1 MSAPGSV
8 PRSSPLVAAVTVLA
22 TAAGLVAMGVA
33 NGSYDIVP
41 RQTAGLILW
50 WCVGLGALVLLR
62 PPRAASLPSLLT
74 VGFGLAVVGWITLN
88 VSDSISVERS
98 ANELVR
104 ALTHVAPLL
113 LIGWVLPR
121 SLWRPVIVGVALA
134 GVVLSA
140 VALASRLDPGFLADR
155 QFTLFRNTN
164 QRLSIPMGYWNA
176 VGLTAA
182 MSVLLLLAIASHAPT
197 AIGRALALAGTPVGI
212 AAAYLT
218 YARSPLGAAALGA
231 AVLFATSRNRVT
243 FLVQTTATALAGA
256 FVVVAIRGQEQ
267 IALGTGAAGRGAVIT
282 SIVVAAVALAI
293 VGALTGRFRTLDG
306 LRMPPRPAMITAT
319 VTAIVTLVVGIAA
332 VNRYG
337 QEAWDSFTTPEQG
350 GTYAD
355 PSQRLTTLNTTR
367 AQQWEKA
374 LDAWRDERSTGYG
387 AGTFELVYN
396 QRQEQGEFVRDAHN
410 AYVETLAE
418 QGTLGLVLLLGLLG
432 SAAAAI
438 ALAIR
443 RAATD
448 LDRGL
453 LAGTAAV
460 FGAFVLGTGV
470 DWFWEVTSIAMLV
483 LVLVGAAL
491 AATARADDDTRR
503 RRIPG
508 WATRAAVVALA
519 LVAVLAELPG
529 LVGTSEQRR
538 SARAVAAGDL
548 ERARDHADRAIDI
561 LPWASSPFL
570 QRALVDEQAGQWRS
584 ALRAMQLAERRDP
597 QDWRLPLVTARIEA
611 RSGDADAALEAYR
624 RAKKLRP
631 YGNFFR

>member
-1 MSAPGSV
+1 MSATAVV
-8 PRSSPLVAAVTVLA
+8 PRTSPLVAALTVLV
-22 TAAGLVAMGVA
+22 TAGALTALGVS

-41 RQTAGLILW
+41 RQTAGIILW
-50 WCVGLGALVLLR
+50 WCVGLGALVVVR
-62 PPRAASLPSLLT
+62 PPRPASIPSLLT
-74 VGFGLAVVGWITLN
+74 VGFGLAIVGWIAIN

-164 QRLSIPMGYWNA
+164 ERLSAPMGYWNA

-182 MSVLLLLAIASHAPT
+182 MSVLLLLAIASHAPSMV
-197 AIGRALALAGTPVGI
+197 GRALALAGTPIGI

-218 YARSPLGAAALGA
+218 YSRSPLGAAALGA
-231 AVLFATSRNRVT
+231 VVLLATSRNRAT
-243 FLVQTTATALAGA
+243 FLVQAAATALAGA
-256 FVVVAIRGQEQ
+256 LIVSTIRGQEQ

-282 SIVVAAVALAI
+282 SLLLAAAALAI
-293 VGALTGRFRTLDG
+293 VGAATGRVGIDRV
-306 LRMPPRPAMITAT
+306 RMPRRPAMIATT
-319 VTAIVTLVVGIAA
+319 VTAIVALIVGIAA

-350 GTYAD
+350 GSYVD

-374 LDAWRDERSTGYG
+374 LEAWRDERATGYG

-396 QRQEQGEFVRDAHN
+396 QRQDQGEFVRDAHN

-418 QGTLGLVLLLGLLG
+418 QGTIGLVLLLGFLG

-443 RAATD
+443 RATTD

-453 LAGTAAV
+453 LAGAAAV
-460 FGAFVLGTGV
+460 FAAFALGTGV
-470 DWFWEVTSIAMLV
+470 DWFWEVTSIPMMV
-483 LVLVGAAL
+483 LALVGAAL
-491 AATARADDDTRR
+491 AATARADDATRR

-508 WATRAAVVALA
+508 WAVRTGLVGLA
-519 LVAVLAELPG
+519 IVAVLAELPG
-529 LVGTSEQRR
+529 LVGTSEERR
-538 SARAVAAGDL
+538 SADAVAAGDL
-548 ERARDHADRAIDI
+548 ETARDHADRAIDI

-570 QRALVDEQAGQWRS
+570 QRALVDEQAGELSS

-597 QDWRLPLVTARIEA
+597 QDWRLPLVSARIHA
-611 RSGDADAALEAYR
+611 KAGDADEALDAYR
-624 RAKKLRP
+624 RAKRLRP
-631 YGNFFR
+631 YGSFFR